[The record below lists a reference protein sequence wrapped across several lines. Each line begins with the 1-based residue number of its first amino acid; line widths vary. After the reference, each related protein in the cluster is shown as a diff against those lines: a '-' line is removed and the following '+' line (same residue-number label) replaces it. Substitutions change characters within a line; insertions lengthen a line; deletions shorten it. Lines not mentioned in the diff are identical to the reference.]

1 MCYYNTGRRQNASCF
16 YFSVKDDFDMKT
28 EMYLTVGKVP
38 TTLLRFAFPL
48 FIANLLQSL
57 YNIVDMLVVGQ
68 IVGSTGV
75 AAISNAST
83 LVFIVNAICLGV
95 TTGGTVLIAQYKGA
109 GNKQGQKDAIGTIY
123 ALTGVLAII
132 ITIAGLATYRHVFSL
147 MNVPIESLKD
157 ARDYMLVILCGT
169 IFVFG
174 YNATCSILRGIGD
187 SIRPLIFVGIATVIN
202 VILDCIFV
210 GLLNMGT
217 VGAAYATVISQGMSF
232 VISVA
237 YLKRQNF
244 LFDFKVR
251 SFAVH
256 PPIAKS
262 VLKISLPTAIQMA
275 VVNLSYLIIAA
286 MLNMYGVTIAAASG
300 IGLKINTFAGMPC
313 WAIGSAMTA
322 MVGQNMGAGQIDRT
336 KKIGTTG
343 LKINLLVT
351 LISVVFVQ
359 LFAGRLVM
367 LFDTSDPAVIS
378 AGIEYLRICCFW
390 NSLIYAIMYSFDS
403 FAVGVG
409 AALLAMVDALLDS
422 FFIRLPLCSALSSF
436 TMLGFKGV
444 YWGQALSPIIPA
456 LIGSAYYLFGNWK
469 TKKLVDSDIA

>member
-28 EMYLTVGKVP
+28 EMDLTVGKVP

-169 IFVFG
+169 IL
-174 YNATCSILRGIGD
+174 YSDIMLPA
-187 SIRPLIFVGIATVIN
+187 
-202 VILDCIFV
+202 
-210 GLLNMGT
+210 
-217 VGAAYATVISQGMSF
+217 
-232 VISVA
+232 
-237 YLKRQNF
+237 
-244 LFDFKVR
+244 R
-251 SFAVH
+251 SCV
-256 PPIAKS
+256 
-262 VLKISLPTAIQMA
+262 VLAIQ
-275 VVNLSYLIIAA
+275 
-286 MLNMYGVTIAAASG
+286 
-300 IGLKINTFAGMPC
+300 
-313 WAIGSAMTA
+313 
-322 MVGQNMGAGQIDRT
+322 
-336 KKIGTTG
+336 
-343 LKINLLVT
+343 
-351 LISVVFVQ
+351 FVH
-359 LFAGRLVM
+359 
-367 LFDTSDPAVIS
+367 
-378 AGIEYLRICCFW
+378 
-390 NSLIYAIMYSFDS
+390 
-403 FAVGVG
+403 
-409 AALLAMVDALLDS
+409 
-422 FFIRLPLCSALSSF
+422 
-436 TMLGFKGV
+436 
-444 YWGQALSPIIPA
+444 
-456 LIGSAYYLFGNWK
+456 
-469 TKKLVDSDIA
+469 